1 VPDPYTGAHERR
13 HGRENEAR
21 EMATT
26 TQESQAPVTALSGP
40 RRSGAVPSRASI
52 AAADIAALEQ
62 AKRDDQVTFN
72 DVARAWFH
80 VCDEQLPHA
89 QRERCQELFPEL
101 LSAFGTPRGG
111 IFTGCFC
118 QNVRVAAALTD
129 IQRAA
134 LLGESMPSASK
145 TGEAD
150 DEGDDERNRLAA
162 WRRRRR
168 EARRELNAASSSAL
182 HIEFAY
188 GDPVDPKARA
198 ILFRCL
204 DLHYRAIEFLTPKPR
219 KLCMRMIMGV
229 VSSLLGTLDQRSAD
243 GKPACLETLEIESLE
258 AVIEQTHGYYDRSAQ
273 RQAQIEYF
281 IGMAAGLAL
290 LVGGL
295 LALGMTTHAS
305 FASEALLATPLA
317 GGLGAFVSVLA
328 RMTRGQLVL
337 SYESGRTIMRLL
349 GLIRPLLGALFGAA
363 GYVLLQG
370 GLLSIQALGND
381 AELSYIGLA
390 FISGFS
396 ERFAQDMLARAPGA
410 AVAPA
415 AVSAAGATVAPARR

>member
-1 VPDPYTGAHERR
+1 
-13 HGRENEAR
+13 
-21 EMATT
+21 M
-26 TQESQAPVTALSGP
+26 QESQAPVTALSGP
-40 RRSGAVPSRASI
+40 RRRGEGPSRASV
-52 AAADIAALEQ
+52 AGADIAALEQ

-80 VCDEQLPHA
+80 VCDEQLPDA
-89 QRERCQELFPEL
+89 QRERCQALFPDL

-111 IFTGCFC
+111 IFTAYFC
-118 QNVRVAAALTD
+118 RHVRVAAALTD

-134 LLGESMPSASK
+134 VLGESLPSA
-145 TGEAD
+145 TGTGAPD
-150 DEGDDERNRLAA
+150 GERDRLAT
-162 WRRRRR
+162 WPQRRR
-168 EARRELNAASSSAL
+168 EARRQLNAASSSAL
-182 HIEFAY
+182 HIELAY

-219 KLCMRMIMGV
+219 KVCMRMIMGV
-229 VSSLLGTLDQRSAD
+229 VSSLLGTLDRRSAD

-258 AVIEQTHGYYDRSAQ
+258 AVIEQARGYYDRSAQ

-295 LALGMTTHAS
+295 FALGIPTGET
-305 FASEALLATPLA
+305 FGSEALLATPLA

-328 RMTRGQLVL
+328 RMTRGQLLL
-337 SYESGRTIMRLL
+337 SYESGRMIMRLL
-349 GLIRPLLGALFGAA
+349 GLTRPLLGALFGVAV
-363 GYVLLQG
+363 YVLLQG

-390 FISGFS
+390 FVAGFS
-396 ERFAQDMLARAPGA
+396 ERFAQDMVARAPGA
-410 AVAPA
+410 TVAPA